1 MSRCRLDGV
10 EDASTPSRSP
20 ARPSLVGTS
29 QHPSRQPQE
38 SYNARIRVHKKK
50 TRVFQ
55 GNFCARPT
63 PSAKSRDYDRAVVKV
78 SSYESYTASSSYE
91 SGDES
96 SAGAAWAA
104 GAAGAG
110 AAAGAGMAY
119 AAGGHSAE
127 LDYTGPELAHSAELD
142 YNGSHEMV

>member
-20 ARPSLVGTS
+20 ARPSLIGTS
-29 QHPSRQPQE
+29 QHPFRQPKR
-38 SYNARIRVHKKK
+38 SYDACASRRTRRTKRVSQLEQAN
-50 TRVFQ
+50 V
-55 GNFCARPT
+55 
-63 PSAKSRDYDRAVVKV
+63 
-78 SSYESYTASSSYE
+78 
-91 SGDES
+91 
-96 SAGAAWAA
+96 AA
-104 GAAGAG
+104 
-110 AAAGAGMAY
+110 

>member
-1 MSRCRLDGV
+1 MHHVTRFQAGSSPLAESRL
-10 EDASTPSRSP
+10 PP
-20 ARPSLVGTS
+20 ADP
-29 QHPSRQPQE
+29 
-38 SYNARIRVHKKK
+38 
-50 TRVFQ
+50 
-55 GNFCARPT
+55 
-63 PSAKSRDYDRAVVKV
+63 
-78 SSYESYTASSSYE
+78 YESYTASSSYE

-110 AAAGAGMAY
+110 AAAGAGTGY